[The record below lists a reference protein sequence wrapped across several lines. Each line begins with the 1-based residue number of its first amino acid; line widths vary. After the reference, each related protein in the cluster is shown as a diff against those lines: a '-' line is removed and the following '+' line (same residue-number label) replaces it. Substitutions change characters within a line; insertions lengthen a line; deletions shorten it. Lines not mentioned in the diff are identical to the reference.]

1 MKVTDIITE
10 SNYDQEF
17 EKFKPY
23 IQFGQEILNATEID
37 SGVDWKGKDDLY
49 IKAQDLGG
57 RLTRLGQGTKSIK
70 DATQKANVSSNEF
83 QEILALVKTAKKAE
97 VPDPETNDEVDDEF

>member
-10 SNYDQEF
+10 SYYDQEF

-23 IQFGQEILNATEID
+23 IQFGQELINATEVG
-37 SGVDWKGKDDLY
+37 SGVDWKDKDTLY
-49 IKAQDLGG
+49 VKAQELGG
-57 RLTRLGQGTKSIK
+57 LLTRLGHGTKSVK

-83 QEILALVKTAKKAE
+83 QEILALVKTAKKVE
-97 VPDPETNDEVDDEF
+97 VPDRETDAEVNDEF